1 MERLQYYSILSGM
14 RLRVSGKTDIGQKR
28 KINQDSILMD
38 TKSKLFVVAD
48 GMGGHKGGEVA
59 SKLACAT
66 LQSVVQAELAEGM
79 RSPIELLKR
88 GFLEAT
94 RAVHLEANKPG
105 GEDLHGMGTTMVAM
119 FIYEKVAY
127 IANVGDSRAYV
138 HLHDRM
144 WRITEDHSWVN
155 EQLRSGVITEDDLE
169 NVSGKN
175 VITRSVGFA
184 PEVNVDVFY
193 RELSVG
199 EKYLL
204 CSDGLHGL
212 VTDEWVEA
220 RIKNGPLENFV
231 EACVLE
237 ANNNGGDDNVTC
249 LFVEVDG

>member
-1 MERLQYYSILSGM
+1 M

-38 TKSKLFVVAD
+38 NQSKLFIVAD

-59 SKLACAT
+59 SKLACKT
-66 LQSVVQAELAEGM
+66 LQTVVQNGLAEGVG
-79 RSPIELLKR
+79 SALQLLKK
-88 GFLEAT
+88 GFVEAT

-105 GEDLHGMGTTMVAM
+105 GEDLQGMGTTMVAM
-119 FIYEKVAY
+119 FIYEKIAY
-127 IANVGDSRAYV
+127 IANVGDSRAYIFKDD
-138 HLHDRM
+138 HL

-155 EQLRSGVITEDDLE
+155 EQLRSGVITEEQLDT
-169 NVSGKN
+169 VTGKN

-193 RELSVG
+193 RELFVG

-212 VTDEWVEA
+212 VKDEWVQD
-220 RIKNGPLENFV
+220 RMKNGPLVNFV

>member
-1 MERLQYYSILSGM
+1 M

-38 TKSKLFVVAD
+38 HKAKLFVVAD

-59 SKLACAT
+59 SKMACAA
-66 LQSVVQAELAEGM
+66 LQSVVLAELAEGVG
-79 RSPIELLKR
+79 SPIELLKK

-119 FIYEKVAY
+119 FIHNKVAY

-138 HLHDRM
+138 FQHGRM
-144 WRITEDHSWVN
+144 WRVTEDHSWVN
-155 EQLRSGVITEDDLE
+155 EQLRSGVISEEELAT
-169 NVSGKN
+169 VTGKN

-193 RELSVG
+193 RELTVG
-199 EKYLL
+199 ERYLL

-212 VTDEWVEA
+212 VTDEWVEE
-220 RIKNGPLENFV
+220 RIKEGPLENFV
-231 EACVLE
+231 EACVSE
-237 ANNNGGDDNVTC
+237 ANKNGGDDNVTC
-249 LFVEVDG
+249 LFVEVDE

>member
-1 MERLQYYSILSGM
+1 
-14 RLRVSGKTDIGQKR
+14 
-28 KINQDSILMD
+28 MD

-59 SKLACAT
+59 SKLACTT
-66 LQSVVQAELAEGM
+66 LQKVVKAEISEGVK
-79 RSPIELLKR
+79 SPIELLKR
-88 GFLEAT
+88 GFQEAT
-94 RAVHLEANKPG
+94 QAVYLEANKPG

-119 FIYEKVAY
+119 FIFEKVAY
-127 IANVGDSRAYV
+127 IANVGDSRAYIFQ
-138 HLHDRM
+138 HDHM

-155 EQLRSGVITEDDLE
+155 EQLRSGVITEDELE
-169 NVSGKN
+169 TVSGKN
-175 VITRSVGFA
+175 VITRSVGFSS
-184 PEVNVDVFY
+184 EVNVDVFY

-212 VTDEWVEA
+212 VTDEWIES
-220 RIKNGPLENFV
+220 RIKNGPIENFV
-231 EACVLE
+231 DASVLE